1 MTDIGDRIETELDG
15 LRRTRDEL
23 RVQIHL
29 AKADA
34 ATLWEELE
42 EKFHKLESKANRQKL
57 IAEDTLHNAG
67 EAARLLLDEIREGY
81 EKIRNTL

>member
-1 MTDIGDRIETELDG
+1 MTDMGDRIDKELDG
-15 LRRTRDEL
+15 LRQTRDQL

-34 ATLWEELE
+34 TDLWEELE
-42 EKFHKLESKANRQKL
+42 GKFHKLESKANRQKL

-67 EAARLLLDEIREGY
+67 EAARLLLAEIREGY